1 MPHHR
6 PVSGEETIKILCNKF
21 GFSVSGHSGSHVR
34 LSKMTGEGKTGTV
47 VPLHEELKPG
57 TLRGLLR
64 LARVGV
70 DDFYQYV

>member
-6 PVSGEETIKILCNKF
+6 PVSGEETIRILCNKF
-21 GFSVSGHSGSHVR
+21 GFSVSGQSGSHVR
-34 LSKMTGEGKTGTV
+34 LSKMTDEGKIGTV

-57 TLRGLLR
+57 TLRGVLR
-64 LARVGV
+64 LARVSA

>member
-6 PVSGEETIKILCNKF
+6 PVAGEEAIKILCNHF
-21 GFSVSGHSGSHVR
+21 SFSVSGQSGSHVR
-34 LSKMTGEGKTGTV
+34 LSKMTDEGKIGTV

-57 TLRGLLR
+57 TLRGVLR

-70 DDFYQYV
+70 EDFYQYV